1 MVCLSHFDNCVV
13 TSAARKQCNREVRV
27 GEKKRGERSRVRT
40 YVSEP
45 RDEANELRGALNHE
59 HGTDSGLLET
69 GFSPKNFI
77 STAH

>member
-1 MVCLSHFDNCVV
+1 M
-13 TSAARKQCNREVRV
+13 
-27 GEKKRGERSRVRT
+27 RT

-69 GFSPKNFI
+69 GFSPKNFKKKVASRRKKRKREKI
-77 STAH
+77 LFGK